1 MKLPTH
7 VDRKWPELII
17 AVFYG
22 AALAVILGLILFVSG
37 NISYACK
44 NVLPRENLTYLLWGI
59 LVWVGSALTVQAVRR
74 WLPAVRLPL
83 SGNQLIAI
91 LSLLLA
97 GVQFYSVY
105 QYYFY
110 TGWDVGGAVLPMVE
124 YLTSGTPEQLD
135 SYDFHWLEYYFS
147 VYPNNQLLMFIL
159 CAIRR
164 FTLKVGITA
173 VSATLPYYLAMNCIL
188 CALSGW
194 LLFQVLNQLTGR
206 QATAWWGWLLFV
218 GLVAAS
224 PWCSIPYSDAVGVIF
239 PILTAWLYLR
249 YLSTGKNRFLFLLTL
264 SGYIALKIKPQASFF
279 LIAALL
285 MELVEAGRK
294 LVKRSFHISSAVKKI
309 GCMLL
314 GFVLAIVLCTA
325 ASNSLNINLDSDHE
339 FGWQHFL
346 MMGMNEENGGVYSG
360 EDVAFSGSI
369 YPRQLRN
376 AEDLKLAGTRI
387 RDMGLFGFCR
397 FLVKKA
403 LTVFADGTFA
413 WTQEGTF
420 FREIYPEKNGF
431 LSPFFRSLF
440 YENGARWDSWAG
452 FSQTLWL
459 LCLSGMVFAARTH
472 FDEDYKQTFLAALM
486 LGVLGLIAFELLF
499 EARARYLFVF
509 CPIFVAL
516 AAMGGQ
522 TVWDAMTRFLEKK
535 PLRMLPG
542 RRA

>member
-173 VSATLPYYLAMNCIL
+173 VSATLPYYLALNCIL

-264 SGYIALKIKPQASFF
+264 SGYIALKIKPQAAFF

-339 FGWQHFL
+339 FGW
-346 MMGMNEENGGVYSG
+346 
-360 EDVAFSGSI
+360 
-369 YPRQLRN
+369 
-376 AEDLKLAGTRI
+376 
-387 RDMGLFGFCR
+387 
-397 FLVKKA
+397 
-403 LTVFADGTFA
+403 
-413 WTQEGTF
+413 
-420 FREIYPEKNGF
+420 
-431 LSPFFRSLF
+431 
-440 YENGARWDSWAG
+440 
-452 FSQTLWL
+452 
-459 LCLSGMVFAARTH
+459 
-472 FDEDYKQTFLAALM
+472 
-486 LGVLGLIAFELLF
+486 
-499 EARARYLFVF
+499 
-509 CPIFVAL
+509 
-516 AAMGGQ
+516 
-522 TVWDAMTRFLEKK
+522 
-535 PLRMLPG
+535 
-542 RRA
+542 